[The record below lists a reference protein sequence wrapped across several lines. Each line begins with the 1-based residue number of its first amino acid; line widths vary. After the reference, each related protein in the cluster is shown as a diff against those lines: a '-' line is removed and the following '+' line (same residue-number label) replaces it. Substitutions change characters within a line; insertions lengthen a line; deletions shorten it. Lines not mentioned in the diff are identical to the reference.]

1 MAKNTTR
8 KRKLHAKKKQDI
20 LPLFLTVFI
29 SLFLPLYLFSFFI
42 LPSRLGT
49 AIMLFFLLVPPL
61 AFLLWHKRIQK
72 EKFRERVLIFVL
84 LFFFASFVRL
94 LFTMFSFS
102 FQSSLLP
109 FFLIA
114 GILGLAGG
122 TALLVKWLWKKSNKW
137 GRVGYF
143 ITCFFLIAMF
153 TFVNL
158 TALNYALDFSEPQSS
173 AGTVVDKYY
182 RHRSGRKGQGACHL
196 RVSVEGK
203 EISIEVP
210 ATEYQSTEIGDTYSL
225 VLHHGAFGVSFYM
238 PDEYKLF
245 T

>member
-1 MAKNTTR
+1 MTKNTTR
-8 KRKLHAKKKQDI
+8 KRRSRTKKKQDLLSLCLI
-20 LPLFLTVFI
+20 VFC

-49 AIMLFFLLVPPL
+49 AITILLLFVPPL
-61 AFLLWHKRIQK
+61 AFLLWRKRIQK
-72 EKFRERVLIFVL
+72 EKVRERMLIFVIL
-84 LFFFASFVRL
+84 LVFASFVRL

-109 FFLIA
+109 FFLVA

-122 TALLVKWLWKKSNKW
+122 VAILAKWLWKSSSRW

-143 ITCFFLIAMF
+143 AVCFFLIAMF

-158 TALNYALDFSEPQSS
+158 SALNYALDFSKPQSNV
-173 AGTVVDKYY
+173 GTVVDKYY
-182 RHRSGRKGQGACHL
+182 RHRSGRKGRGSCHL

-210 ATEYQSTEIGDTYSL
+210 ATEYQGTDIGDTYLL
-225 VLHHGAFGVSFYM
+225 VLHRGAFGVSFYM
-238 PDEYKLF
+238 PDEYKLL